1 MILARPAFRILS
13 NMILTLLLLL
23 SSSVAVA
30 QPALPY
36 EVDAAWPDLPAGA
49 NFGPAASVDT
59 DANGNVYIFTR
70 LDTPILV
77 FDKAGNYARSF
88 GANLFTNPHGIRI
101 DSDGNIWGVDDGS
114 HVAVKMNP
122 AGRVMMVLGRHGFAA
137 IADDR
142 FDGPTDIGFGPD
154 GELYVADGNN
164 HRVVK
169 FSKQGRFVKAWGEKG
184 SAESQFNLPHG
195 IAVDKQGRVYV
206 CDRENKRVQIFDGD
220 GKHLDQ
226 WTNVGSAFGIDIAAD
241 QSVYIGDAR
250 GSQFLKFSPAGKLLG
265 AHGKNGEMPGELG
278 LGPHHLAV
286 TPDGTVFTTE
296 IPNLRVQKFAP
307 R

>member
-1 MILARPAFRILS
+1 MMLAFLL
-13 NMILTLLLLL
+13 ILT
-23 SSSVAVA
+23 SSVALA
-30 QPALPY
+30 QSALPY
-36 EVDAAWPDLPAGA
+36 DVDAAWPNLPAGMNVGA
-49 NFGPAASVDT
+49 AASVDT

-70 LDTPILV
+70 LEPPVLV
-77 FDKAGNYARSF
+77 FDKDGDFARSF
-88 GANLFTNPHGIRI
+88 GAGLFTNPHGIRI
-101 DSDGNIWGVDDGS
+101 DPDGNIWGVDDGS

-122 AGRVMMVLGRHGFAA
+122 RGRVMMVLGRHGFAA
-137 IADDR
+137 KANDR
-142 FDGPTDIGFGPD
+142 FDGPTDIGFGPA

-164 HRVVK
+164 HRIVK
-169 FSKQGRFVKAWGEKG
+169 FSKRGQFIKAWGEKG
-184 SAESQFNLPHG
+184 SGESQFNLPHG

-220 GKHLDQ
+220 GKRLAE
-226 WTNVGSAFGIDIAAD
+226 WTNVGSAFGIDIADD

-250 GSQFLKFSPAGKLLG
+250 GSQFLKLSPDGKLLG

-286 TPDGTVFTTE
+286 TPDGTVFSTE
-296 IPNLRVQKFAP
+296 IPNLRVQKFVP